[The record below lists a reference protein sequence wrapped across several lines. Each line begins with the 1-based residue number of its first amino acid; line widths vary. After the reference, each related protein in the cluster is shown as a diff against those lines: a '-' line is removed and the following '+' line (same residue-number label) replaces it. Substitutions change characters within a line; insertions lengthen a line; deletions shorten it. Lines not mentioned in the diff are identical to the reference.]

1 MARRCGAKRVIKSKC
16 TKRTGRGQL
25 LKFRCP
31 KWIAAGTQI
40 AFVIQNAENTARS
53 ENFFQFRCPKIAGEA
68 RAQVKI
74 SETRRLRA
82 MF

>member
-40 AFVIQNAENTARS
+40 AVIQNAENTARS
-53 ENFFQFRCPKIAGEA
+53 NHSFQFRCPKIAREA

-74 SETRRLRA
+74 SENRRVRA